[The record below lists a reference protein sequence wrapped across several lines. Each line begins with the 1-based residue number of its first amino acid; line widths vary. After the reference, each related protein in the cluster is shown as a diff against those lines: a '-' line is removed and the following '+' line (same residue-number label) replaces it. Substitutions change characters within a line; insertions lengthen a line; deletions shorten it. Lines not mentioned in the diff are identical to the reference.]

1 MWKQKLPSHEM
12 QDAWG
17 MQGRWYEMASERGA
31 QGPWLRNAISEGMQG
46 SLHFRQLSI
55 LGGGKDL
62 IGLAFFL

>member
-1 MWKQKLPSHEM
+1 
-12 QDAWG
+12 